1 MFLQRLKVKVNNR
14 SSAAEAAEATVAEA
28 VVTAAAAKN
37 AIPNGK
43 SASCRS
49 EESQKPSKAAK
60 K

>member
-43 SASCRS
+43 SVSCRS